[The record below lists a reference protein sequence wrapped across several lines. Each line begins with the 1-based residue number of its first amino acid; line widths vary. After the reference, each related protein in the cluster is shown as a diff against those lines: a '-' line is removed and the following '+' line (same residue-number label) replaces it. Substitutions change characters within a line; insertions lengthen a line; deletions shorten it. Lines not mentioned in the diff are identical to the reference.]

1 MIVRSVDAKRGW
13 RWLVEGL
20 AIFRKSPGKWLLLV
34 LILFAGSRVLLAV
47 PYMGFIVVL
56 IAPIFLAGLAHGAQA
71 LTQGKPLR
79 PGYLISGF
87 LKNSTQLIA
96 IGAVSL
102 MGHYLMLMGMSV
114 VAGDTLAE
122 IAKTTATG
130 AITPETVNAMRAA
143 APRILSS
150 MMVGF
155 GISLPVMLAVWF
167 APLLVFFD
175 DIRPVPALLLS
186 LRACLKNAL
195 PLLLY
200 SITVMVPLFIMMQL
214 GMALTRQPDFGIWLF
229 APVLVP
235 SLYVSYRDLFLP
247 DPAD

>member
-1 MIVRSVDAKRGW
+1 MIVRSVGAKNGW
-13 RWLVEGL
+13 RWLTEGV

-34 LILFAGSRVLLAV
+34 LILFAGSRVLLAL
-47 PYMGFIVVL
+47 PYMGFVVVL

-87 LKNSTQLIA
+87 LKNSPQLVA

-102 MGHYLMLMGMSV
+102 IGHYLMLMGMSV
-114 VAGDTLAE
+114 VAGDTLSE

-130 AITPETVNAMRAA
+130 AITPETVTAMRAA
-143 APRILSS
+143 APRILFS

-175 DIRPVPALLLS
+175 DMRPVPAMLLS
-186 LRACLKNAL
+186 LRACMKNVL

-200 SITVMVPLFIMMQL
+200 SITVMVPLFVMMQL
-214 GMALTRQPDFGIWLF
+214 GMALTRQPDFGIWLS

-247 DPAD
+247 AAD